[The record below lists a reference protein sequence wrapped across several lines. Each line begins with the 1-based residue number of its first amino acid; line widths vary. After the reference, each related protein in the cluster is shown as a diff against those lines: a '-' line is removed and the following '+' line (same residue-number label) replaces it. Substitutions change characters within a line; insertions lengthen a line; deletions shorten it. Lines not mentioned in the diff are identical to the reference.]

1 MSRPR
6 VRAGVLHCLYS
17 NSKKFAELRRCYN
30 KVCGRVMLHVA
41 RDEVGIVR
49 KRGTEEHFVVG
60 IREVLV

>member
-1 MSRPR
+1 
-6 VRAGVLHCLYS
+6 
-17 NSKKFAELRRCYN
+17 
-30 KVCGRVMLHVA
+30 MLHVA